1 MSKDRCCK
9 LDEEFVCGIIRHRSG
24 IDSGE
29 LDYSILHNRVRPCL
43 DDIIFEV
50 QCLLDKLIDMRSKTK
65 DYKEDP
71 WDIPKRGHRVCQH
84 CGEVYE
90 E

>member
-1 MSKDRCCK
+1 MGKDHCCK
-9 LDEEFVCGIIRHRSG
+9 LDQEFVCGIIRSRSG

-29 LDYSILHNRVRPCL
+29 LDYSIRHNRVRPCL
-43 DDIIFEV
+43 NDIIFEV
-50 QCLLDKLIDMRSKTK
+50 QFLLDKLIDMRCNAEG
-65 DYKEDP
+65 DKEDR
-71 WDIPKRGHRVCQH
+71 WDNPKREGRVCPH

>member
-1 MSKDRCCK
+1 MSKDHCCK

-43 DDIIFEV
+43 NDIIFEV
-50 QCLLDKLIDMRSKTK
+50 QCLLDKLIDMKSETEDNNEEQWGYEKQSHKT
-65 DYKEDP
+65 
-71 WDIPKRGHRVCQH
+71 CQH
-84 CGEVYE
+84 CGEVLGE
-90 E
+90 